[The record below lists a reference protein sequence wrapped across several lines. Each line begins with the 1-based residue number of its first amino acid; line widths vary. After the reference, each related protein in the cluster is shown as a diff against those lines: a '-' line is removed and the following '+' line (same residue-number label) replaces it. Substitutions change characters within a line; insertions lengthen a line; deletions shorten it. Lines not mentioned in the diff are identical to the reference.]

1 MDDCCFYH
9 YDCTK
14 SSQGNSVSMNKFRLN
29 LIIALL
35 LAMLPFGHI
44 FAQDT
49 ETAYKAYVAAYQQYQ
64 TAINNRAAKAEIDQA
79 ISAYRSAKTAYEN
92 TLNIQQQPL
101 ELTADAIPS
110 HTAGQPVGLAAAEN
124 TSSKTTSATTALMP
138 RQLEALVDALKKAQ
152 SKASAKALI
161 ATLEKH
167 TQLKSLTIEQKDAI
181 NYEIACAMDRLD
193 IDRKK
198 ASAMLTELSNR
209 ASGSRIAQWAK
220 ARLNY
225 IRGKEYK
232 IQWQKAINAKFKEMS
247 DAYDK
252 YKNTSWL
259 AFPVKAVRG
268 VTYQVKSLAFTKA
281 RSDQEDFLLA
291 FEAAQA
297 PFVPFV
303 EGVFDEYQKSLN
315 EVADDSASV
324 RLIYGNYESWYARWK
339 IMSDARSSIDLQ
351 YFIVENDAFGL
362 SLLGLCL
369 KKAREGL
376 KIRIMVD
383 MRGSNK
389 MSIKLMAKGYLEE
402 LAKFS
407 NVQVKIYN
415 PIHTSLLSIFSD
427 IRRIVSSNHDKILIA
442 DGVNAIVGG
451 RNIADEYL
459 VDPVDD
465 KQAWRDTDVLIISR
479 EVSMQ
484 LQKAFE
490 EEFEQLKSVDV
501 DQSIFGVNR
510 VKQLDIGWRA
520 MDLALFQRGFMAVT
534 DSNKDQSSLIKKL
547 NEQLGKYKHMTGY
560 TGFRLTDKS
569 HQSPVHIL
577 DSHSIS
583 GPRNDITENIVRYID
598 GSRREIVIQNPYIV
612 LTPRA
617 EAALK
622 RAARRGVPILVHTN
636 SPQTSDSFPTEAML
650 YRDWRSILRDIPT
663 MRIFAMVN
671 RGQLHGKNFAFDSEI
686 GIVGT
691 YNFDFLSEKV
701 NSEVV
706 AVVKS
711 PEFSKELRGEIVSDM
726 KDSSVEYRLASADSA
741 EFGPGDVE
749 NPQKMWLI
757 KLIAKMGWLKPL
769 F

>member
-1 MDDCCFYH
+1 
-9 YDCTK
+9 
-14 SSQGNSVSMNKFRLN
+14 MNKFRLN

>member
-1 MDDCCFYH
+1 MTRKPGLSF
-9 YDCTK
+9 
-14 SSQGNSVSMNKFRLN
+14 
-29 LIIALL
+29 IIAIMFAVLL
-35 LAMLPFGHI
+35 VNPSLAL
-44 FAQDT
+44 DT
-49 ETAYKAYVAAYQQYQ
+49 ESAYQEYFAAYQQYQ
-64 TAINNRAAKAEIDQA
+64 SAVNNKATKAEIDKAIQA
-79 ISAYRSAKTAYEN
+79 YRNARSAYER
-92 TLNIQQQPL
+92 TLNIQQ
-101 ELTADAIPS
+101 PS
-110 HTAGQPVGLAAAEN
+110 PAPAEN
-124 TSSKTTSATTALMP
+124 TVANVAAAADQAIDLAGPEASAPAQTASASLPKTLG
-138 RQLEALVDALKKAQ
+138 ALVDTLKRTNSKAQ
-152 SKASAKALI
+152 ARAII
-161 ATLEKH
+161 ATLDVYI
-167 TQLKSLTIEQKDAI
+167 QQKSVTEEQKGAV
-181 NYEIACAMDRLD
+181 NYEIASALDRLD

-198 ASAMLTELSNR
+198 ASTMLTELSSR
-209 ASGSRIAQWAK
+209 ASNSKVAQWAR

-225 IRGKEYK
+225 MRGKEYK
-232 IQWQKAINAKFKEMS
+232 IKWQKALDGKFAEMTNAFN
-247 DAYDK
+247 K

-268 VTYQVKSLAFTKA
+268 ATYLAKSVAFTKT
-281 RSDQEDFLLA
+281 RSDNEDFLLA

-297 PFVPFV
+297 PFVPAV
-303 EGVFDEYQKSLN
+303 EGVFEEYQNKL
-315 EVADDSASV
+315 ADVSDDNAGV

-339 IMSDARSSIDLQ
+339 IVNEAQSTLDLQ

-362 SLLGLCL
+362 GLLGLCL
-369 KKAREGL
+369 KKAREGVNVRL
-376 KIRIMVD
+376 MVD

-402 LAKFS
+402 LAKLP

-415 PIHTSLLSIFSD
+415 PIQTNLISMFTD
-427 IRRIVSSNHDKILIA
+427 IRKIVSSNHDKILIA
-442 DGVNAIVGG
+442 DGQYAIVGG

-459 VDPVDD
+459 VDAVDD
-465 KQAWRDTDVLIISR
+465 KKAWRDTDVLINSR
-479 EVSMQ
+479 GVSAQ
-484 LQKAFE
+484 LGKAFE
-490 EEFEQLKSVDV
+490 EEFEQLKAVEVGNSLL
-501 DQSIFGVNR
+501 GVAKKR
-510 VKQLDIGWRA
+510 VKELVIGWQA
-520 MDLALFQRGFMAVT
+520 MELALYSRGALSVT
-534 DSNKDQSSLIKKL
+534 EKNKDQSSLIKKL
-547 NEQLGKYKHMTGY
+547 NEQLVNYKNMTGY
-560 TGFRLTDKS
+560 PNFNVQDR
-569 HQSPVHIL
+569 
-577 DSHSIS
+577 SHSCPVQVVDSNSLS
-583 GPRNDITENIVRYID
+583 GPRNDITENVVKYID

-671 RGQLHGKNFAFDSEI
+671 RGQLHGKNFAFDSQI

-691 YNFDFLSEKV
+691 YNFDFLSEQV

-711 PEFSKELRGEIVSDM
+711 PDFSKELRGEIISDIRG
-726 KDSSVEYRLASADSA
+726 SSVEYHLATADSK

-769 F
+769 L

>member
-1 MDDCCFYH
+1 MRMKKYGL
-9 YDCTK
+9 
-14 SSQGNSVSMNKFRLN
+14 SLV
-29 LIIALL
+29 I
-35 LAMLPFGHI
+35 AMLIAILPFAHV
-44 FAQDT
+44 FALDT
-49 ETAYKAYVAAYQQYQ
+49 ETAYKAYVSAYQQYQ
-64 TAINNRAAKAEIDQA
+64 TAINNNAAKTEIDKA
-79 ISAYRSAKTAYEN
+79 LSAYHSARTAYESS
-92 TLNIQQQPL
+92 LNIQRQPQTT
-101 ELTADAIPS
+101 EAD
-110 HTAGQPVGLAAAEN
+110 L
-124 TSSKTTSATTALMP
+124 TTSAASQSENQPVELAAPENNSAAVTNSAATSAGIPKQLTALV
-138 RQLEALVDALKKAQ
+138 EALKRAQ
-152 SKASAKALI
+152 SKAQARALI
-161 ATLEKH
+161 ATLEKY
-167 TQLKSLTIEQKDAI
+167 TKNKTLTNDQKDAV
-181 NYEIACAMDRLD
+181 NYEIASAMDRLD

-198 ASAMLTELSNR
+198 ASSMLTELSKR
-209 ASGSRIAQWAK
+209 ANSSRIAQWAK

-225 IRGKEYK
+225 MRGKEYK
-232 IQWQKAINAKFKEMS
+232 ILWQKALNAKFKEMS
-247 DAYDK
+247 AAHDK

-268 VTYQVKSLAFTKA
+268 VTYQVKSLAFTRA

-297 PFVPFV
+297 PFVPVV
-303 EGVFDEYQKSLN
+303 EGVFDEYQKNLKEAS
-315 EVADDSASV
+315 DDEASV

-339 IMSDARSSIDLQ
+339 IVNDARSSIDVQ

-362 SLLGLCL
+362 GLLGLCL

-415 PIHTSLLSIFSD
+415 PIQTSLLSVFSD

-442 DGVNAIVGG
+442 DGMNAIVGG

-459 VDPVDD
+459 VDPIDD
-465 KQAWRDTDVLIISR
+465 KIAWRDTDVLIISR
-479 EVSMQ
+479 EVSAQ

-490 EEFEQLKSVDV
+490 EEFEQLKSVEV
-501 DQSIFGVNR
+501 EQSIFGANR

-520 MDLALFQRGFMAVT
+520 MDLALYRRGPLAVT
-534 DSNKDQSSLIKKL
+534 DSNKSQSSLIKKL

-569 HQSPVHIL
+569 YQSPVHML
-577 DSHSIS
+577 DSNSIS
-583 GPRNDITENIVRYID
+583 GPRNDITENIVKYID

-671 RGQLHGKNFAFDSEI
+671 RGQLHGKNFAFDGQI

-711 PEFSKELRGEIVSDM
+711 PDFSKELRGEIVSDM
-726 KDSSVEYRLASADSA
+726 NGSSVEYRLATADSA

-769 F
+769 L

>member
-1 MDDCCFYH
+1 
-9 YDCTK
+9 
-14 SSQGNSVSMNKFRLN
+14 MNKFRLN

-35 LAMLPFGHI
+35 LAMLPLGHI
-44 FAQDT
+44 LAQDT

-101 ELTADAIPS
+101 APTVDAITS
-110 HTAGQPVGLAAAEN
+110 HTAGQPVELAAAEN
-124 TSSKTTSATTALMP
+124 TSSKTTSATTAVLP
-138 RQLEALVDALKKAQ
+138 RQLEALVDALKKTQ

-161 ATLEKH
+161 ATLEKY
-167 TQLKSLTIEQKDAI
+167 TQLKSLSIEQKDAI
-181 NYEIACAMDRLD
+181 NYEIASAMDRLD

-198 ASAMLTELSNR
+198 ASSMLTELSNR
-209 ASGSRIAQWAK
+209 AGGSRIAQWAK

-232 IQWQKAINAKFKEMS
+232 IQWQKALNAKFKEMS

-315 EVADDSASV
+315 EVSDDAASV

-376 KIRIMVD
+376 QIRIMVD

-510 VKQLDIGWRA
+510 VKQLDIGWRT
-520 MDLALFQRGFMAVT
+520 MDLALYQRGFMAVT

-560 TGFRLTDKS
+560 SSFRLTDKS

-711 PEFSKELRGEIVSDM
+711 PEFSKELRGEIVSDI
-726 KDSSVEYRLASADSA
+726 KDSSVEYRLASGDSA